1 MTSSMETQEAIRR
14 QALEMQDS
22 IKELQKFA
30 EQARK
35 KDAALKAAAAR
46 RPKAPVI
53 SSAII
58 LSCRCL
64 MRVLARRVSLFC
76 SRHLRVPTPSKP
88 SPVVKVTVQPLLQ
101 PLPSSVQAGRS
112 PTQGFRSTAA
122 AQ

>member
-1 MTSSMETQEAIRR
+1 MLRCRCDIMTSSMETQEAIRR

-53 SSAII
+53 SSADGKVQPSTI
-58 LSCRCL
+58 LQI
-64 MRVLARRVSLFC
+64 AN
-76 SRHLRVPTPSKP
+76 TTSKHHP
-88 SPVVKVTVQPLLQ
+88 GCNSQEGVGKAVVTVL
-101 PLPSSVQAGRS
+101 
-112 PTQGFRSTAA
+112 
-122 AQ
+122 